1 MVVVIAGERLT
12 TVRAP
17 AAVDSATSSVESP
30 RHPRTIHT
38 IDSTNHTEAQGFQER
53 SRSILLWTNGRESCR
68 DGIGAYST
76 TSPHPSDGRSPMAL
90 LKSFRRLF
98 SSNAPVEMTIDRSGE
113 TAIGELA
120 PGPVADVTPAIDPA
134 ATIERLEATLTTG
147 REVQDQ
153 TLEALKRVPQAVIEL
168 ERMAG
173 GQTELAEAI
182 RSLEASGE
190 RRMEAESAVLQR
202 LADLIEGE
210 SALFGLVQTQLDANQ
225 QAVEKT
231 AARLEEIT
239 SAIHE
244 TARTNRT
251 TGDAMEA
258 MVAEIREREQRAEDR
273 AGALQGWVV
282 TCVVACL
289 AATAAS
295 LALAWAV
302 LDSSN

>member
-1 MVVVIAGERLT
+1 
-12 TVRAP
+12 
-17 AAVDSATSSVESP
+17 
-30 RHPRTIHT
+30 
-38 IDSTNHTEAQGFQER
+38 
-53 SRSILLWTNGRESCR
+53 
-68 DGIGAYST
+68 
-76 TSPHPSDGRSPMAL
+76 MAI

-98 SSNAPVEMTIDRSGE
+98 SSNTPVEMSIDRSGE
-113 TAIGELA
+113 TSAGELA
-120 PGPVADVTPAIDPA
+120 SGHGPLADAGPPIDPA
-134 ATIERLEATLTTG
+134 ATIERLEATLATG
-147 REVQDQ
+147 REVQDR
-153 TLEALKRVPQAVIEL
+153 TLEALKSVPQAVIEL

-231 AARLEEIT
+231 AARLDEVA

-244 TARTNRT
+244 TARTNRA
-251 TGDAMEA
+251 TGEAMEA
-258 MVAEIREREQRAEDR
+258 MVSEIRDREKRAEER

-302 LDSSN
+302 LGSSS